1 MKKYTQVL
9 PIRTDCR
16 IDEQFGWLPLSVIEP
31 TKESKAVWSE
41 AYLDDGENESRR
53 SNDAEYL
60 PGLKFSEFH
69 AGLAE
74 QILRY
79 WSMKGSVVVDPF
91 AGRATRAVVANKLGR
106 QYEGYEISPSTYKR
120 SKEHFKKL
128 GVSPKLYNL
137 DGLFLAK
144 NDNDSVDLVF
154 TCPPYHD
161 IEKYESVQNQNQ
173 LSDCASYE
181 EFCRHIKCSGYHINR
196 VLKPGAFCVWVV
208 GDWRCPKGN
217 GFRSFHS
224 DLISLFTQE
233 KLIHHDTIIMKNISP
248 FAPLQA
254 GKVASKRY
262 TSKIHEY
269 IMVFRKQGEYEIPE
283 YCEQDELRVNSNKF
297 FNYE

>member
-1 MKKYTQVL
+1 MKTYKQVL
-9 PIRTDCR
+9 PIRDDCR
-16 IDEQFGWLPLSVIEP
+16 IDEQFGWLPMSILEP
-31 TKESKAVWSE
+31 TKESKASWKE

-53 SNDAEYL
+53 SDDAEYL

-69 AGLAE
+69 AGVAE

-91 AGRATRAVVANKLGR
+91 AGRATRAVVASRMER
-106 QYEGYEISPSTYKR
+106 QYEGYEISPTTYKR
-120 SKEHFKKL
+120 VTEHFKKL
-128 GVSPKLYNL
+128 GVSPKLYNN
-137 DGLFLAK
+137 DGLFLTFTDDEVA
-144 NDNDSVDLVF
+144 DLVF

-161 IEKYESVQNQNQ
+161 IEKYESVTNQ
-173 LSDCASYE
+173 LSDCETYE
-181 EFCRHIKCSGYHINR
+181 KFLKQIGYCGYHINR

-208 GDWRCPKGN
+208 GDWRCPKG
-217 GFRSFHS
+217 GGLRSFHS
-224 DLISLFTQE
+224 DLISLFTKE

-269 IMVFRKQGEYEIPE
+269 VMVFRKEGEYEVPD
-283 YCEQDELRVNSNKF
+283 YCSLDDLRVQSNKF
-297 FNYE
+297 FDFNE

>member
-1 MKKYTQVL
+1 MKVYKQVL
-9 PIRTDCR
+9 PIRNDCR
-16 IDEQFGWLPLSVIEP
+16 IDEQFGWLPMSILEP
-31 TKESKAVWSE
+31 TKESKASWKE

-53 SNDAEYL
+53 SDDAKYL

-69 AGLAE
+69 AGVAE

-91 AGRATRAVVANKLGR
+91 AGRATRAVVASKMER
-106 QYEGYEISPSTYKR
+106 QYEGYEISPTTYKR
-120 SKEHFKKL
+120 VTEHFKKL
-128 GVSPKLYNL
+128 GVSPKLFNC
-137 DGLFLAK
+137 DGTEMLHTQNETA
-144 NDNDSVDLVF
+144 DLVF
-154 TCPPYHD
+154 TCPPYHNL
-161 IEKYESVQNQNQ
+161 EEYESTKNQ
-173 LSDCASYE
+173 LSDCETYE
-181 EFCRHIKCSGYHINR
+181 KFLKQIGYCGYHINR

-208 GDWRCPKGN
+208 GDWRCPKGS

-224 DLISLFTQE
+224 DLISLFTKE

-269 IMVFRKQGEYEIPE
+269 VMVFRKEGEYEVPD
-283 YCEQDELRVNSNKF
+283 YCSLDDLRVQSNKF
-297 FNYE
+297 FDFNE

>member
-1 MKKYTQVL
+1 MKVYKQVL
-9 PIRTDCR
+9 PIRDDCR
-16 IDEQFGWLPLSVIEP
+16 IDEQFGWLPMSILEP
-31 TKESKAVWSE
+31 TKESKATWKE

-53 SNDAEYL
+53 SDDAEYL

-91 AGRATRAVVANKLGR
+91 AGRATRAVVASRMER
-106 QYEGYEISPSTYKR
+106 QYEGYEISPTTYKR
-120 SKEHFKKL
+120 VTEHFKKL
-128 GVSPKLYNL
+128 GVSPKLYNN
-137 DGLFLAK
+137 DGLFLTFTDDEVA
-144 NDNDSVDLVF
+144 DLVF

-161 IEKYESVQNQNQ
+161 IEKYESVTNQ
-173 LSDCASYE
+173 LSDCETYE
-181 EFCRHIKCSGYHINR
+181 KFLKQIGYCGYHINR

-208 GDWRCPKGN
+208 GDWRCPKG
-217 GFRSFHS
+217 GGLRSFHS
-224 DLISLFTQE
+224 DLISLFTKE

-269 IMVFRKQGEYEIPE
+269 VMVFRKEGEYEVPN
-283 YCEQDELRVNSNKF
+283 YCSLDDLRVQSNKF
-297 FNYE
+297 FDFNE

>member
-1 MKKYTQVL
+1 MKSYKQVL
-9 PIRTDCR
+9 PIRDDCR
-16 IDEQFGWLPLSVIEP
+16 IDEQFGWLPMSILEP
-31 TKESKAVWSE
+31 TKESKASWTE

-53 SNDAEYL
+53 SDDVEYL

-69 AGLAE
+69 AGVAE

-91 AGRATRAVVANKLGR
+91 AGRATRAVVASKMGR
-106 QYEGYEISPSTYKR
+106 QYEGYEISPTTYKR
-120 SKEHFKKL
+120 VTEHFKKL
-128 GVSPKLYNL
+128 GVSPKLYNN
-137 DGLFLAK
+137 DGLFLTFTDDEVA
-144 NDNDSVDLVF
+144 DLVF

-161 IEKYESVQNQNQ
+161 IEKYESVTNQ
-173 LSDCASYE
+173 LSDCETYE
-181 EFCRHIKCSGYHINR
+181 KFLKQIGYCGYHINR

-208 GDWRCPKGN
+208 GDWRCPKGS

-224 DLISLFTQE
+224 DLISLFTKE

-269 IMVFRKQGEYEIPE
+269 VMVFRKEGEYEVPD
-283 YCEQDELRVNSNKF
+283 YCSLDDLRVQSNKF
-297 FNYE
+297 FDFNE

>member
-1 MKKYTQVL
+1 MKTYKQVL
-9 PIRTDCR
+9 PVRDDCR
-16 IDEQFGWLPLSVIEP
+16 IDEQFGWLPMSILEP
-31 TKESKAVWSE
+31 TKESKASWKE

-53 SNDAEYL
+53 SDDAEYL

-69 AGLAE
+69 AGVAE

-91 AGRATRAVVANKLGR
+91 AGRATRAVVASRMER
-106 QYEGYEISPSTYKR
+106 QYEGYEISPTTYKR
-120 SKEHFKKL
+120 VTEHFKKL
-128 GVSPKLYNL
+128 GVSPKLYNN
-137 DGLFLAK
+137 DGLFLTFTDDEVA
-144 NDNDSVDLVF
+144 DLVF

-161 IEKYESVQNQNQ
+161 IEKYESVTNQ
-173 LSDCASYE
+173 LSDCETYE
-181 EFCRHIKCSGYHINR
+181 KFLKQIGYCGYHINR

-208 GDWRCPKGN
+208 GDWRCPKG
-217 GFRSFHS
+217 GGLRSFHS
-224 DLISLFTQE
+224 DLISLFTKE

-269 IMVFRKQGEYEIPE
+269 VMVFRKEGEYEVPD
-283 YCEQDELRVNSNKF
+283 YCSLDDLRVQSNKF
-297 FNYE
+297 FDFNE

>member
-1 MKKYTQVL
+1 MKVYKQVL
-9 PIRTDCR
+9 PIRDDCR
-16 IDEQFGWLPLSVIEP
+16 IDEQFGWLPMSILEP
-31 TKESKAVWSE
+31 TKESKATWKE

-53 SNDAEYL
+53 SDDAEYL

-91 AGRATRAVVANKLGR
+91 AGRATRAVVASRMER
-106 QYEGYEISPSTYKR
+106 QYEGYEISPTTYKR
-120 SKEHFKKL
+120 VTEHFKKL
-128 GVSPKLYNL
+128 GVSPKLYNN
-137 DGLFLAK
+137 DGLFLTFTDDEVA
-144 NDNDSVDLVF
+144 DLVF

-161 IEKYESVQNQNQ
+161 IEKYESVTNQ
-173 LSDCASYE
+173 LSDCETYE
-181 EFCRHIKCSGYHINR
+181 KFLKQIGYCGYHINR

-208 GDWRCPKGN
+208 GDWRCPKG
-217 GFRSFHS
+217 GGLRSFHS
-224 DLISLFTQE
+224 DLISLFTKE

-269 IMVFRKQGEYEIPE
+269 VMVFRKEGEYEVPD
-283 YCEQDELRVNSNKF
+283 YCSLDDLRVQSNKF
-297 FNYE
+297 FDFNE